1 MTTSSSVLLCSLW
14 TRPANVLLGTF
25 WPATQ
30 LTAVIPRPQAST
42 LHLRLHGVCVQFLVD
57 HTTPASVLDAISTA
71 VEHHYQ
77 QHPGEFDSKKSVL
90 FRDCSD
96 PLKILLTV
104 GFTFSHCGGVAS
116 LFMLAPCLLD
126 VKCC

>member
-1 MTTSSSVLLCSLW
+1 MSRWKHPS
-14 TRPANVLLGTF
+14 RPN
-25 WPATQ
+25 W
-30 LTAVIPRPQAST
+30 LTAGTPKPQAFT
-42 LHLRLHGVCVQFLVD
+42 LHLRLHCVCVQFLVD
-57 HTTPASVLDAISTA
+57 HTTPASVLEAISKA

-104 GFTFSHCGGVAS
+104 GFTFSHCGGVFRLALCLQS
-116 LFMLAPCLLD
+116 LMWNAAD
-126 VKCC
+126 EMWI

>member
-1 MTTSSSVLLCSLW
+1 MT
-14 TRPANVLLGTF
+14 
-25 WPATQ
+25 
-30 LTAVIPRPQAST
+30 PRPHAST
-42 LHLRLHGVCVQFLVD
+42 LHLRLPHVYVQFLVD
-57 HTTPASVLDAISTA
+57 HTTPASVLDAISKA

-104 GFTFSHCGGVAS
+104 GFTFSHCGGVATLS
-116 LFMLAPCLLD
+116 MLALYLLD
-126 VKCC
+126 EECC